1 MIKNL
6 IWDFDGTL
14 YDTYAVML
22 DALQQTAQDFEIT
35 ELTNVDLYRMM
46 KLKSVRFVT
55 DYVQRIYGVDQTAFS
70 TTYHRYEHAQQI
82 QPRPYPGAAEIL
94 TLIVQRGGLNLL
106 DTHRDQ
112 QAQEFLQHDNLAQ
125 YFIGGITASDDFPRK
140 PDPSAILALLQRYQL
155 NPEETAMV
163 GDRRLDI
170 LAGVNAKIATIYF
183 NVDHLYDAPQAT
195 WSINRLTDIRYI
207 LSETN

>member
-22 DALQQTAQDFEIT
+22 DALQQTAQDFGIT

-125 YFIGGITASDDFPRK
+125 YFIVGITASDDFPRK